1 MEAQR
6 PRLLVACRA
15 SPFPHSQGINFL
27 PIPLCPEQ
35 TFHPRLPRVRPKY
48 GQGEASRL
56 VRDMGNEGYRGVS
69 APEAA
74 AGHGVGAGLVLTGG
88 SGQLWTPRNCLNLGK
103 EGAEQRQRDAFL
115 RMPFPLEFKRRACKH

>member
-48 GQGEASRL
+48 SQGEASRL

-74 AGHGVGAGLVLTGG
+74 AGHGVGGRIGFDRWVRAAVDTQELLEL
-88 SGQLWTPRNCLNLGK
+88 GQGM
-103 EGAEQRQRDAFL
+103 G
-115 RMPFPLEFKRRACKH
+115 